1 MCGELYVW
9 RVPPTKTTPPWH
21 PPSDYTA
28 YTYIFAVH
36 KRGYS
41 PALLYIYTQ
50 YAGTNPVLYDTL
62 YILLYNYSLNYTLT
76 NTWAGNMQT
85 MQTLY
90 ITVRPSKTA
99 PDHSISVGL
108 GDLYPHPVN
117 VPTAAQNSQ
126 RGGRRIPCVGGV

>member
-21 PPSDYTA
+21 PPSGYAA

-41 PALLYIYTQ
+41 TALLHIYTQ

-76 NTWAGNMQT
+76 HSWAGNMQT

-90 ITVRPSKTA
+90 IVARPPKTA
-99 PDHSISVGL
+99 PNHSISVGL

-117 VPTAAQNSQ
+117 VPAAAQNSQ
-126 RGGRRIPCVGGV
+126 GGGGRIPCIGGV

>member
-1 MCGELYVW
+1 MA
-9 RVPPTKTTPPWH
+9 RPPYKNYPHAT
-21 PPSDYTA
+21 PSDYAA

-36 KRGYS
+36 KRGYP

-50 YAGTNPVLYDTL
+50 YAGINPVLYNTL

-76 NTWAGNMQT
+76 HSWARNMQT

-90 ITVRPSKTA
+90 IVARPPKTA
-99 PDHSISVGL
+99 PNHSISVGL

-117 VPTAAQNSQ
+117 VPAAAQNSQ
-126 RGGRRIPCVGGV
+126 RGGRRIPCIGGI

>member
-1 MCGELYVW
+1 MRGAICSA
-9 RVPPTKTTPPWH
+9 RPPYKNHPH
-21 PPSDYTA
+21 APPSDYAA

-41 PALLYIYTQ
+41 SALLHIYTQ
-50 YAGTNPVLYDTL
+50 YVGTNPVLYNTL

-76 NTWAGNMQT
+76 HSWAGNMQT

-90 ITVRPSKTA
+90 IVARPPKTA
-99 PDHSISVGL
+99 PNHSISVGL

-117 VPTAAQNSQ
+117 VPAAAQNSQ
-126 RGGRRIPCVGGV
+126 GGGGRIPCIGGV

>member
-9 RVPPTKTTPPWH
+9 RVPPIKTTPH
-21 PPSDYTA
+21 ATPSDYAA

-62 YILLYNYSLNYTLT
+62 YILLYNYALNYTLT

-90 ITVRPSKTA
+90 IAVRPSKTA
-99 PDHSISVGL
+99 PNHSISVGL

-117 VPTAAQNSQ
+117 VPTAA
-126 RGGRRIPCVGGV
+126 

>member
-1 MCGELYVW
+1 MRGAICLA
-9 RVPPTKTTPPWH
+9 RPPYKNHPPPWH
-21 PPSDYTA
+21 PPSDYAA

-36 KRGYS
+36 KRGYP

-50 YAGTNPVLYDTL
+50 YAGINPVLYDTL
-62 YILLYNYSLNYTLT
+62 YILFYNYSLNYTLT

-99 PDHSISVGL
+99 PDHSISIGL

-126 RGGRRIPCVGGV
+126 SGGRRIPCIGGI

>member
-1 MCGELYVW
+1 MA
-9 RVPPTKTTPPWH
+9 RPPYKNHPPVA
-21 PPSDYTA
+21 PPSDYAA

-50 YAGTNPVLYDTL
+50 YAGTNPVLFNTL
-62 YILLYNYSLNYTLT
+62 YILFYNYSLNYTLT
-76 NTWAGNMQT
+76 NTWAGNIQT

-90 ITVRPSKTA
+90 IAVRPPKTA
-99 PDHSISVGL
+99 SNHSISIGL
-108 GDLYPHPVN
+108 GDLYPYPVN

-126 RGGRRIPCVGGV
+126 SCGRRIPCIGGI

>member
-1 MCGELYVW
+1 MCGELYVR
-9 RVPPTKTTPPWH
+9 RVPPTKTTPVA
-21 PPSDYTA
+21 PPSDYAA

-76 NTWAGNMQT
+76 NTWAGNIQT

-90 ITVRPSKTA
+90 IAVRPPKTA
-99 PDHSISVGL
+99 SNHSISIGL

-126 RGGRRIPCVGGV
+126 SCGRRIPCIGGI

>member
-9 RVPPTKTTPPWH
+9 RVPPTKTTPMA
-21 PPSDYTA
+21 PPSGYAA

-41 PALLYIYTQ
+41 TALLHIYTQ
-50 YAGTNPVLYDTL
+50 YAGTNPVLYNTL

>member
-1 MCGELYVW
+1 MA
-9 RVPPTKTTPPWH
+9 RPPYKNHPPVA
-21 PPSDYTA
+21 PPSDYAA

-50 YAGTNPVLYDTL
+50 YAGTNPVLFSTL
-62 YILLYNYSLNYTLT
+62 YILFYNYSLNYTLT

-90 ITVRPSKTA
+90 IAVRPSKTA
-99 PDHSISVGL
+99 PNHSISVGL

-117 VPTAAQNSQ
+117 VPTAA
-126 RGGRRIPCVGGV
+126 

>member
-1 MCGELYVW
+1 MARSPY
-9 RVPPTKTTPPWH
+9 KNHPPWH
-21 PPSDYTA
+21 PPSDYAA
-28 YTYIFAVH
+28 YTYIFAVY

-41 PALLYIYTQ
+41 TALLYIYTQ
-50 YAGTNPVLYDTL
+50 YAGTNPVLYNTL

-90 ITVRPSKTA
+90 IAVRPSKTA
-99 PDHSISVGL
+99 PNHSISVGL

-126 RGGRRIPCVGGV
+126 SCGRRIPCIGGI

>member
-9 RVPPTKTTPPWH
+9 RVPPTKTTPH
-21 PPSDYTA
+21 ATPPPIMQHIHTFLRC
-28 YTYIFAVH
+28 ING
-36 KRGYS
+36 GYS

-90 ITVRPSKTA
+90 ITVRPPETA
-99 PDHSISVGL
+99 SNHSISVGL

-117 VPTAAQNSQ
+117 VPTAA
-126 RGGRRIPCVGGV
+126 

>member
-1 MCGELYVW
+1 MRGAICLARSPY
-9 RVPPTKTTPPWH
+9 KNH
-21 PPSDYTA
+21 PPMAPPSGYTA
-28 YTYIFAVH
+28 YTYIFLVH

-41 PALLYIYTQ
+41 ATLLYIYTQ
-50 YAGTNPVLYDTL
+50 YAGTNPVLYSTL
-62 YILLYNYSLNYTLT
+62 YILFYNYSLNYTLT

-90 ITVRPSKTA
+90 IVARPPKTA
-99 PDHSISVGL
+99 PNHSISVGL

-126 RGGRRIPCVGGV
+126 GGGRRIPCIGGI

>member
-1 MCGELYVW
+1 MA
-9 RVPPTKTTPPWH
+9 RPPYKNHPPWH

-50 YAGTNPVLYDTL
+50 YAGTNPVLYGTL

-90 ITVRPSKTA
+90 ITARPPKTA
-99 PDHSISVGL
+99 PNHSISVGL

-117 VPTAAQNSQ
+117 VPTAA
-126 RGGRRIPCVGGV
+126 